1 MDHSTGFPGSLYT
14 LISQFLK
21 QNCVKPGKEK
31 SSKIF
36 TLIMSS
42 NLSSAMSSLYYV
54 KSLKKLSRDFLG
66 GPAIENPPSKAGDL
80 GSLPVRGTKIT
91 HAVGPLSP
99 RAMAREGHVLWLEK
113 ALPRDEDPVRPP
125 DFFLIWFPPYPF
137 LHKDLF
143 LSNFK
148 NDGNFAKRSQ
158 GVAWKNR

>member
-66 GPAIENPPSKAGDL
+66 GPAVENPPSKAGDV
-80 GSLPVRGTKIT
+80 GALPVRGTRI
-91 HAVGPLSP
+91 HACCGATKPTGHGKRRP
-99 RAMAREGHVLWLEK
+99 RAVTGES
-113 ALPRDEDPVRPP
+113 PSP
-125 DFFLIWFPPYPF
+125 
-137 LHKDLF
+137 
-143 LSNFK
+143 
-148 NDGNFAKRSQ
+148 
-158 GVAWKNR
+158 